1 MPRDVATQQTVEI
14 LTALKKLGEV
24 LTPAEEAYLQTHSS
38 SSLRAFEE
46 VSSDIGEIRLFEGKT
61 FLQSLFFKN
70 EIFIKKKRISVGL
83 FYPRVL
89 NCAAINV
96 TVSPVSWFSLPQV
109 LDTRTT
115 S

>member
-46 VSSDIGEIRLFEGKT
+46 VSSDIGEKSLFEGKT
-61 FLQSLFFKN
+61 FLQFLILDLHKSEVGPSNTFFFFFHFFIFFKN
-70 EIFIKKKRISVGL
+70 NFFFSKIKFLFKKKEKK
-83 FYPRVL
+83 
-89 NCAAINV
+89 N
-96 TVSPVSWFSLPQV
+96 
-109 LDTRTT
+109 
-115 S
+115 